1 MWQRIQTLF
10 MFLGAAAA
18 FAMGYLALN
27 AGNSVP
33 AQLDLLIWPTGLV
46 AGLLLANIFNF
57 RKRKLQ
63 IRLNSWALLVL
74 MLAFSAE
81 IYYYFVLKGVLKAS
95 LVCGILAV
103 WMIVLANRAI
113 RRDEEK
119 VRAADRL
126 R

>member
-27 AGNSVP
+27 AGNSAP

-63 IRLNSWALLVL
+63 IRLNSWALLAPPRSVL
-74 MLAFSAE
+74 VTVTLMPFSRATARHHSTRARTSGCSAE
-81 IYYYFVLKGVLKAS
+81 RFV
-95 LVCGILAV
+95 I
-103 WMIVLANRAI
+103 
-113 RRDEEK
+113 
-119 VRAADRL
+119 AAGCSTPGP
-126 R
+126 